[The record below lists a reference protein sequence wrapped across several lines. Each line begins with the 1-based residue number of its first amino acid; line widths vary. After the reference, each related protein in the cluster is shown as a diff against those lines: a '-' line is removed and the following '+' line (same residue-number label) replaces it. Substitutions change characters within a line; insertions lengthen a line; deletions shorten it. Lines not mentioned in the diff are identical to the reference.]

1 MAAPSDASGNRR
13 LVDESGE
20 GDRLDRWLQASDL
33 GPSRSQW
40 QRLIEDGAVQ
50 VNGESRPS
58 RHRLHAGD
66 EVTFELPE
74 PELSEIE
81 PDPDVQFDI
90 LYEDEHIAVIDKP
103 AGLVVHPAPGHRT
116 GTLVNGLLARLDTL
130 SGVGGKA
137 RPGLV
142 HRLDKDT
149 SGVLVVARNDQAHR
163 ALSSQL
169 EDRSLVRIY
178 RAICFGLPSPPAARI
193 DLPLDRDPRDRKRR
207 AVVEDGRPAVT
218 DYKVES
224 PGKGASLLRLR
235 LRTGRTHQIRVHLA
249 HRGHPVLGD
258 ALYGGGENRVEGAH
272 PGHRK
277 YLRAAIAILGR
288 QALHAW
294 ELRLIHPSTGSEM
307 RFQSPV
313 PDDLREAWSQLR
325 PEEVHG

>member
-1 MAAPSDASGNRR
+1 MAVPSDGSGERR
-13 LVDESGE
+13 LVDEVGAGE
-20 GDRLDRWLQASDL
+20 RLDRWLQASDL

-50 VNGESRPS
+50 VNGEPRPS

-66 EVTFELPE
+66 EVTFEIPE
-74 PELSEIE
+74 PEPTEIE
-81 PDPDVQFDI
+81 ADPGVEFELLHVDD
-90 LYEDEHIAVIDKP
+90 DIAVIDKP

-116 GTLVNGLLARLDTL
+116 GTLVNGLLARLDSL

-149 SGVLVVARNDQAHR
+149 SGVLVVARNDRAHR
-163 ALSSQL
+163 ALSAQL

-193 DLPLDRDPRDRKRR
+193 ELPLDRDPRDRKRR
-207 AVVEDGRPAVT
+207 AVVRDGRPAIT
-218 DYKVES
+218 DYKIES
-224 PGKGASLLRLR
+224 PGNGASLLRLR

-258 ALYGGGENRVEGAH
+258 SLYGGGENRVEGAH
-272 PGHRK
+272 PGHRQS
-277 YLRAAIAILGR
+277 LRAAIKALGR

-294 ELRLIHPSTGSEM
+294 ELRLLHPATGQEM

-313 PDDLREAWSQLR
+313 PDDFREAWTHLR
-325 PEEVHG
+325 PEDEEA